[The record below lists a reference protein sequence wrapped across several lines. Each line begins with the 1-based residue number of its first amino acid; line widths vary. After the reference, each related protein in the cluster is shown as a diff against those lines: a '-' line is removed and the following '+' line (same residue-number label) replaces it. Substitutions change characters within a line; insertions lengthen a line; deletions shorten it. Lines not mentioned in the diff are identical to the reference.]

1 MHFFVASITFF
12 DEATPGRHL
21 SSLQSLF
28 TLLKD
33 PLRSRDNYRPVH
45 VIGVDFLLGLSQGAR
60 VLVSATHTSF
70 CEFPGIITQTLH
82 FFCAISARKTKEIQT
97 KIRRKRTKITTPK
110 TDQKVRKREARGDA
124 KRWQAPDKMLAATKF
139 SRSTRFLRNSL
150 IFSEW
155 NGRRS
160 VRRARAQNP
169 STRSCAVFF
178 PKRRERGAWYPGRFR
193 RFYSQV
199 NNRKSN
205 DRK

>member
-1 MHFFVASITFF
+1 MHFFVASITLE

-21 SSLQSLF
+21 SSLKSLF

-33 PLRSRDNYRPVH
+33 TLRSRD
-45 VIGVDFLLGLSQGAR
+45 
-60 VLVSATHTSF
+60 T
-70 CEFPGIITQTLH
+70 CFPS
-82 FFCAISARKTKEIQT
+82 FFCLGAQVQLGVCSFLQLLHICTFSVQFPREKTKEIQT

-110 TDQKVRKREARGDA
+110 THQKVRRREARGDA
-124 KRWQAPDKMLAATKF
+124 KRWQIPDKMLAATKF

-155 NGRRS
+155 NGRRGSVGS

-169 STRSCAVFF
+169 STGSCAVFF